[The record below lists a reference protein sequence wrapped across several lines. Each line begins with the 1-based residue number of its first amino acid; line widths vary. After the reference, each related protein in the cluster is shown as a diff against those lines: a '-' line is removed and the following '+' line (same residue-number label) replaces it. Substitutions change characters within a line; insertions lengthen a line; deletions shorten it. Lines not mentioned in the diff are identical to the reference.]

1 MRHLFTLLILIGFIG
16 LMSSCKDLD
25 SYSPGKATEKIKGTW
40 TIKKVENN
48 VNYDGKWGRNDVT
61 KSYEDWVFSFEE
73 NGYASLRIPNENL
86 FLEGGWEVYENF
98 DVDNDGDQTSTIE
111 MYMYFFHPTLDDF
124 REFYWRDMK
133 ASNSLFKARE
143 KRTVAGQKV
152 TYFYE
157 LVK

>member
-1 MRHLFTLLILIGFIG
+1 MGDFV
-16 LMSSCKDLD
+16 D
-25 SYSPGKATEKIKGTW
+25 
-40 TIKKVENN
+40 
-48 VNYDGKWGRNDVT
+48 DVT

-124 REFYWRDMK
+124 REFYWCRPRRRD
-133 ASNSLFKARE
+133 SRGSRC
-143 KRTVAGQKV
+143 RR
-152 TYFYE
+152 
-157 LVK
+157 